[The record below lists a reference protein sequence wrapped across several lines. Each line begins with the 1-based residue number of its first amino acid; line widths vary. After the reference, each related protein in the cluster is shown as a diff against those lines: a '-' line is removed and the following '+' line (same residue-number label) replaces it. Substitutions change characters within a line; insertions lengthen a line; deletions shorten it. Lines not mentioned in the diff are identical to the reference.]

1 MNIKIGTKD
10 VGTIYVNIQLPLESF
25 DKKSFAEVMDLV
37 KGENGQTQQTFD
49 LDGVGKFK
57 VASFRRIYN
66 DDEKLCI
73 EGAQLVKA

>member
-1 MNIKIGTKD
+1 MNINIGKNT
-10 VGTIYVNIQLPLESF
+10 VGKIYVNIQLPLESF
-25 DKKSFAEVMDLV
+25 EGKSFAEVMDLV

-49 LDGVGKFK
+49 LEDVGRFK